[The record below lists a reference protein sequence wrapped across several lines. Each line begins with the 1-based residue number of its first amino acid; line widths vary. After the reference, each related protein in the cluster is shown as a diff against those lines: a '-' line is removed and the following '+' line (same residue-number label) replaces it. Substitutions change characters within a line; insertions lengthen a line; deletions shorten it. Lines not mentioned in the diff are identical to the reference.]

1 MERLVASIKRV
12 MVAEDRAFVTRSV
25 SLELGEGEHRFE
37 IPSVTPIV
45 SDKTLLVEPDSEL
58 VEVVESSMVRTT
70 DLAAFEKVQKQSF
83 LDRKLSELEGA
94 IRTARKEKAEI
105 REFAPQ
111 LFREISDDAAWGGR
125 EQGQWASLVEKLK
138 SRDQAL
144 EARIRGFQSELKALR
159 DQTESSTLPERSLGA
174 AIQLTL
180 LSRAS
185 LTVELQ
191 ITYCVPCASWRPA
204 HHVSVDRE
212 RLQFQSLCYLWQNT
226 GEDWSQVELR
236 LSTER
241 TAQTTLL
248 PRLSADRL
256 SLRDRDEEVVLSAR
270 EEAVERLD
278 QGEVSLVSTVPGIED
293 GGEVFSIAAPGL
305 IDIPSDGQPVKVQ
318 LFEFEDVARFRHET
332 KPEVLP
338 QILLCS
344 RQTNQSPYPLLPGP
358 VELQKEGRVLGTSWL
373 TFTASGA
380 SFELN
385 WGACSGVTI
394 NRTFESREEKERL
407 LKGWVRTERLVHLYL
422 SNTTDQEKTLSVW
435 ERVPVSES
443 SHLKVEVNRTYTY
456 QAAQVDENGFI
467 RWELTLQPHQRLK
480 VPLSYT
486 MDRRK
491 SATVT

>member
-1 MERLVASIKRV
+1 M
-12 MVAEDRAFVTRSV
+12 
-25 SLELGEGEHRFE
+25 
-37 IPSVTPIV
+37 
-45 SDKTLLVEPDSEL
+45 
-58 VEVVESSMVRTT
+58 
-70 DLAAFEKVQKQSF
+70 
-83 LDRKLSELEGA
+83 
-94 IRTARKEKAEI
+94 
-105 REFAPQ
+105 
-111 LFREISDDAAWGGR
+111 
-125 EQGQWASLVEKLK
+125 
-138 SRDQAL
+138 
-144 EARIRGFQSELKALR
+144 
-159 DQTESSTLPERSLGA
+159 
-174 AIQLTL
+174 
-180 LSRAS
+180 
-185 LTVELQ
+185 
-191 ITYCVPCASWRPA
+191 
-204 HHVSVDRE
+204 
-212 RLQFQSLCYLWQNT
+212 
-226 GEDWSQVELR
+226 
-236 LSTER
+236 
-241 TAQTTLL
+241 
-248 PRLSADRL
+248 
-256 SLRDRDEEVVLSAR
+256 
-270 EEAVERLD
+270 ERLD

-443 SHLKVEVNRTYTY
+443 SHLKVEGNRTYTY